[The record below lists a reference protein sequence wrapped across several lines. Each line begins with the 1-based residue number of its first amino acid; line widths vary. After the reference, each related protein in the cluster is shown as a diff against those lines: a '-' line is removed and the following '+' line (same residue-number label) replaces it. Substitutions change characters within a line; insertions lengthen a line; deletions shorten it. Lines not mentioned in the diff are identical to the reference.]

1 MKKNL
6 NIYYGLLSIAVLT
19 QVLVTVFT
27 LSQNIG
33 YGQKISFLE
42 HKKNNLQIQKNE
54 ISQELAKKFAV
65 NQLREK
71 ENDGFIAISDVI
83 SINRNSSNLALK

>member
-6 NIYYGLLSIAVLT
+6 KIYYGLLASTVLA
-19 QVLVTVFT
+19 QVLVTVFS

-42 HKKNNLQIQKNE
+42 NRKHSLESQANLLRT
-54 ISQELAKKFAV
+54 ELAQKVAIYK
-65 NQLREK
+65 LEET
-71 ENDGFIAISDVI
+71 ENPDFVAIADVI
-83 SINRNSSNLALK
+83 VVDRESNSLALR

>member
-6 NIYYGLLSIAVLT
+6 AIYYGLLSTAVLA

-42 HKKNNLQIQKNE
+42 NKKASLQIQKNE
-54 ISQELAKKFAV
+54 IAEDLAKRIAIKELE
-65 NQLREK
+65 QK
-71 ENDGFIAISDVI
+71 ENNGFVAISDVTSI
-83 SINRNSSNLALK
+83 SRSSSNLALK

>member
-6 NIYYGLLSIAVLT
+6 AIYYGLLTTTVLA

-42 HKKNNLQIQKNE
+42 NKKTSLQIQKNE
-54 ISQELAKKFAV
+54 IAGDLAKRIAIKELE
-65 NQLREK
+65 QK
-71 ENDGFIAISDVI
+71 ENNGFIAISDVTSI
-83 SINRNSSNLALK
+83 SRSSSNLALK

>member
-1 MKKNL
+1 MKKGL
-6 NIYYGLLSIAVLT
+6 SIYYGLLASTVLA

-42 HKKNNLQIQKNE
+42 NKISALQIQKNNS
-54 ISQELAKKFAV
+54 SQELAEKIAIKELE
-65 NQLREK
+65 QRE
-71 ENDGFIAISDVI
+71 NNGFIAISDVMLI
-83 SINRNSSNLALK
+83 DRDSSNLALR